1 MTYDTPLLRGRDLA
15 MWQQAALVLAG
26 TVLIALAA
34 QVSVPM
40 WPVPMT
46 LQGAAIIAVGL
57 SMGSRLAAVTLL
69 TYLAEGAMGLPVFA
83 NGGAGLAYI
92 AGPTGGFLIGFV
104 MMAWVAGL
112 GARAGKAGMLTAALV
127 AAAVLYMP
135 GLAWPYAVAS
145 GLGVE
150 AGWAASSASAL
161 WAGWM
166 QPFLIGDAVKAVLA
180 VLVVAGGRSA
190 LSR

>member
-15 MWQQAALVLAG
+15 MWQQGALILAG
-26 TVLIALAA
+26 TALIALAA
-34 QVSVPM
+34 QIAVPM

-57 SMGSRLAAVTLL
+57 SMGSRMGALTLL

-92 AGPTGGFLIGFV
+92 AGPTGGFLVGFV
-104 MMAWVAGL
+104 LMAWIAGL
-112 GARAGKAGMLTAALV
+112 GARAGVLGMTAAAL
-127 AAAVLYMP
+127 AAAYALYVP
-135 GLAWPYAVAS
+135 GLAWPLAVAS
-145 GLGVE
+145 VFGVE
-150 AGWAASSASAL
+150 SGWAASSAASL
-161 WAGWM
+161 WSGWM

-180 VLVVAGGRSA
+180 ALLVSGTLRA
-190 LSR
+190 LKR